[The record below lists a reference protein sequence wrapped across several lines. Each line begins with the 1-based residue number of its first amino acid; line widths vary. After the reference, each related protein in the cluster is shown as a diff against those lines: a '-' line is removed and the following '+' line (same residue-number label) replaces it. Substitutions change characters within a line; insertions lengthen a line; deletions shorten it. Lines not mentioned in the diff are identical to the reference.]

1 MVTTA
6 LTKDQVCERV
16 KHVLAQ
22 QLNLGLDD
30 LLPAAAIVRD
40 LGADSLDV
48 MEIVLNLEEEFAIS
62 VPDEDIQ
69 SLVTVQDVVDYIH
82 RRLNQ

>member
-1 MVTTA
+1 MATTA

-22 QLNLGLDD
+22 QLNVGLAE
-30 LLPAAAIVRD
+30 LLPTAGIECN
-40 LGADSLDV
+40 LGADSLDI

-62 VPDEDIQ
+62 VPDDDIQ
-69 SLVTVQDVVDYIH
+69 ALVTVQDVLDYVH
-82 RRLNQ
+82 RRVNQ

>member
-1 MVTTA
+1 MAITA

-22 QLNLGLDD
+22 QLNVGLDE
-30 LLPAAAIVRD
+30 LLPAAAIERD
-40 LGADSLDV
+40 LGADSLDIV
-48 MEIVLNLEEEFAIS
+48 EVVLNLEEEFAIS
-62 VPDEDIQ
+62 VPDEDIKT
-69 SLVTVQDVVDYIH
+69 LITVQDVLDYVH